1 MGALGDDVKSGW
13 WLPSSSWAT
22 ANSVCLAQGFQEAP
36 DESPGL
42 FLRLSCRK
50 PRGPAPFKRLRSP
63 GSPRPAFQHCNS
75 VADGHRLSASPQAPL
90 FLWPPQLSFLSP
102 LGPFLSLA
110 LFTHSRRL
118 PWKSHGPS
126 SVRETERRG
135 SSGGK
140 GSCLDCHSL
149 TNTPLPLS
157 TCAVLTSQV
166 NRTKSRD
173 SVSFVV
179 HKYRAVG

>member
-22 ANSVCLAQGFQEAP
+22 ANSVCLAQCFQEAP
-36 DESPGL
+36 DESPGV

-126 SVRETERRG
+126 SVRETERKR
-135 SSGGK
+135 SSGGREL
-140 GSCLDCHSL
+140 SRLSQPHQHAPPSVHLCSPD
-149 TNTPLPLS
+149 LPGEQDKIQGLS
-157 TCAVLTSQV
+157 QFRCP
-166 NRTKSRD
+166 
-173 SVSFVV
+173 
-179 HKYRAVG
+179 